1 MKSKRYIFIIMLA
14 LILSL
19 IINNSINRKMSKGL
33 GIHVPNELRF
43 QYEDS
48 HGGFHGDGVTLARAK
63 LSNIDIKN
71 IL

>member
-48 HGGFHGDGVTLARAK
+48 HGGSMVMV
-63 LSNIDIKN
+63 
-71 IL
+71 